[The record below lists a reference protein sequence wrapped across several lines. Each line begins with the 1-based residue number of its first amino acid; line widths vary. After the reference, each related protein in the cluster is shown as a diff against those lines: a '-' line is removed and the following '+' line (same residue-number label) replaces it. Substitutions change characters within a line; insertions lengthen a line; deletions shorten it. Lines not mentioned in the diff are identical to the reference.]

1 MISMSVAYSA
11 TFSPVPHKPNYV
23 PTESLQLSYCQKCL
37 ETDQT
42 RSFLRIA
49 LSVGRCLSFSSL
61 RRITDSDHY
70 KSIENCIL
78 VIVSRNSSNHLF
90 HDDFDVSGLNPV
102 PHKPNYVTNE
112 SLQISFCQKLYGTDQ
127 TNCFIMIFMSV
138 GHSLSFSSL
147 RCIKN
152 SHIMSLSKTAFFN
165 SSRKQLKSS
174 VS

>member
-11 TFSPVPHKPNYV
+11 TFNPVRHKPNYV

-42 RSFLRIA
+42 RSLFLIVM
-49 LSVGRCLSFSSL
+49 SVGRCLSFSSL
-61 RRITDSDHY
+61 RRITDSVHY
-70 KSIENCIL
+70 KSFENCIL
-78 VIVSRNSSNHLF
+78 VIVSGNNSNQLF
-90 HDDFDVSGLNPV
+90 HDDFEVGGLNPV

-127 TNCFIMIFMSV
+127 TNCFIMTFMSV

-147 RCIKN
+147 RCITN
-152 SHIMSLSKTAFFN
+152 SLHYEPFEN
-165 SSRKQLKSS
+165 
-174 VS
+174 